1 MLRVQGS
8 RKLRQQSGQL
18 LAEYTEGRQ
27 GLHKPGLSSGT
38 LPRKST
44 AGLQLP
50 GLPEQEGGAASDMK
64 SHPIW
69 LLKRTTP
76 SLKAA
81 SAGTQGGWKA
91 GQREPPP
98 GTPYQQRATSYY

>member
-8 RKLRQQSGQL
+8 RKLRQQRGQL
-18 LAEYTEGRQ
+18 LAECTEGHQ
-27 GLHKPGLSSGT
+27 GLGK
-38 LPRKST
+38 PRKST

-81 SAGTQGGWKA
+81 STGTQGGWKA